1 MWDLAVDLILEILS
15 SWDSKKG
22 LFQFLVTFLA
32 VFFWSLNCI
41 FLVCKLYLL
50 FQTILNLWLV
60 LILEIFSGWN
70 IKKGQFRF
78 LLFWLFFLVCKL
90 YKSRLYIL
98 IFWGFLVF
106 SFLVFSVLS
115 ILSLFFLAIF
125 LDLEMWQF
133 WSVNY
138 ICPVCKFYFHFGH
151 VHNSGQLLYF
161 RVFSKQ
167 WKCPTSSFC
176 IIYIM

>member
-1 MWDLAVDLILEILS
+1 MPI
-15 SWDSKKG
+15 
-22 LFQFLVTFLA
+22 QT
-32 VFFWSLNCI
+32 FFWSVNCI
-41 FLVCKLYLL
+41 ILVSKLCLI
-50 FQTILNLWLV
+50 FQISS
-60 LILEIFSGWN
+60 SGD
-70 IKKGQFRF
+70 IRKGQFQ
-78 LLFWLFFLVCKL
+78 LLVSFFSCFFLVSKL
-90 YKSRLYIL
+90 YKSGVYIF
-98 IFWGFLVF
+98 IFWGFLAF
-106 SFLVFSVLS
+106 SFLDFNVWS

-176 IIYIM
+176 IIYYVAILLKTVFFVLFGG